1 MQPVTIA
8 GNTCIKLNQSVS
20 FEFNFDT
27 NKFDIYHNTPNFNIN
42 CENSDEMEISSIS
55 KSEAYDKLSSI
66 ENLLLKFV
74 ATNQSLYI

>member
-1 MQPVTIA
+1 MEWCDLENEQQCKYFIQTRLHELEVGLGDFCKGILKINCIVRELTKICI
-8 GNTCIKLNQSVS
+8 NTC
-20 FEFNFDT
+20 
-27 NKFDIYHNTPNFNIN
+27 
-42 CENSDEMEISSIS
+42 